1 MDLWVMD
8 DASLIVAESEPS
20 ADPLKVR
27 LGLTAIVRY
36 WGTTQGRGQLAL
48 TGPTEKTI
56 CDPEPPGGELNWLHV
71 RRRIPVTEEARQRW
85 LLKLRS
91 AKKS

>member
-8 DASLIVAESEPS
+8 DASLIVAESEPT

-27 LGLTAIVRY
+27 LGLAAIVRY

-56 CDPEPPGGELNWLHV
+56 ADIEPPGGDLNWLHV
-71 RRRIPVTEEARQRW
+71 RRRIPVTEEARRRW
-85 LLKLRS
+85 LKKLAS